1 MGLLGLWEDR
11 GSTLI
16 YVRNEKT
23 IMNMQRHRRRSAE
36 IVPGNLVKK
45 LEVTSIP
52 SPSIVAVYL
61 LSQDREGSTRRRLKP
76 RVDLPNDEQT
86 VKHKSI
92 TKAFRSNNP
101 RSLLPRPPHHP
112 HHHRHFAI

>member
-52 SPSIVAVYL
+52 SPSIVGISAVPRQRGL
-61 LSQDREGSTRRRLKP
+61 NEETVETESGFTQRRTNCK
-76 RVDLPNDEQT
+76 T
-86 VKHKSI
+86 
-92 TKAFRSNNP
+92 
-101 RSLLPRPPHHP
+101 
-112 HHHRHFAI
+112 